1 MLHFLLPWG
10 TLVHLVHL
18 LLYLVHLLHTDRSLA
33 TISYKSTAIAMFHLL
48 IHLLSKFCYFAEKA
62 GIYKM
67 SKKYLGGVSFLL
79 LWKWTCVQN
88 LSQMF
93 VCLFENW
100 ELNIFCADPLR
111 DDGGNRLRQVIIST
125 HPLQTQIQISYKHK
139 YKYHMNTNKN
149 INITQIKIFYRYK
162 HEYKSKHK
170 IWQVFFLFL
179 FQY

>member
-93 VCLFENW
+93 VCLFVW
-100 ELNIFCADPLR
+100 ELRIIYFLCRSSQRWWRKSITTGDNLYTSFTNTNTNI
-111 DDGGNRLRQVIIST
+111 I
-125 HPLQTQIQISYKHK
+125 QTQIQISYEHK
-139 YKYHMNTNKN
+139 
-149 INITQIKIFYRYK
+149 
-162 HEYKSKHK
+162 
-170 IWQVFFLFL
+170 
-179 FQY
+179 